1 MPTVTLRAHKS
12 EQMDAPRKM
21 HPRIVATAP
30 HVSIQEEGELG
41 RAAWGRPN
49 LVCILARCIL
59 IWHALYSSSSREDMV
74 SIKNLARTDL
84 KDYKRRRVERLHHLY
99 P

>member
-1 MPTVTLRAHKS
+1 MSASR
-12 EQMDAPRKM
+12 RK
-21 HPRIVATAP
+21 
-30 HVSIQEEGELG
+30 ENWGELPGVG
-41 RAAWGRPN
+41 RTQGSAE

-84 KDYKRRRVERLHHLY
+84 KDYKRGSPQPLLTIHHSHTTHM
-99 P
+99 